1 MSTQVEMETLPKC
14 DFCPSTAQYDTKMKI
29 GPWAYTCSTCYDKW
43 GIRTLIDGRYTVG
56 KLGTGYGQKLI
67 TKEVK

>member
-1 MSTQVEMETLPKC
+1 MSEQVEMETLPEC
-14 DFCPSTAQYDTKMKI
+14 DLCTETAHYDTKTRI
-29 GPWAYTCSTCYDKW
+29 GPWAYTCNPCYNKYS
-43 GIRTLIDGRYTVG
+43 IG